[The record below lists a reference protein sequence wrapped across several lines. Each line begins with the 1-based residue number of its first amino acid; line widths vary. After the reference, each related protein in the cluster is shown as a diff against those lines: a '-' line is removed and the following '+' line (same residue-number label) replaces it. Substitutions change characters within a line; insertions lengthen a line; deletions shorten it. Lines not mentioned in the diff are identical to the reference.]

1 MQTGFRK
8 ILMWIGAIIVI
19 AGCSNSATEPVG
31 STQPSSASGGQAAS
45 SKANDGEA
53 QTEIT
58 VLSWKFDPES
68 DLWNNIV
75 SAFNEKH
82 PNIKVHA
89 VNAPTSEI
97 DQKITSMIA
106 GKQPLDVLFTDS
118 TRNLSFS
125 SKGLLEDLGPYLEKS
140 DIDLEN
146 DYYVKSLSD
155 HMYQGKL
162 HGLPI
167 LNMSYFVFYNKDLF
181 DAAQVPYPTND
192 WTIEEFRETAL
203 KLTNAD
209 KNQYGYNLRPWVGT
223 HFLAWAYAMGG
234 EYFSEDGS
242 EALVTS
248 PGTVAAM
255 QFLKD
260 LVYTDRSA
268 PAPTAQAASQA
279 GGVAFESGNLAMNW
293 SGSWD
298 IAGTEKTP
306 SKWAFNWGV
315 AMPPKG
321 ESGSFPIVIS
331 NAWGIYSK
339 SPNKDAAWKF
349 IDWWMSDEGQMVLAR
364 NGEFP
369 SKKNIALEHAFTHL
383 DEETRST
390 VFMTVDQGVSRP
402 TQFPAMPRSETTFG
416 ARMEEVL
423 ASKNSDVAAIME
435 TANQE
440 LNQLIKDIAAGK

>member
-1 MQTGFRK
+1 MK
-8 ILMWIGAIIVI
+8 IGVKFFAMLLCTLLVVS
-19 AGCSNSATEPVG
+19 GCGKSDPG
-31 STQPSSASGGQAAS
+31 ASGTQEPGTAPAETKS
-45 SKANDGEA
+45 
-53 QTEIT
+53 TEIT
-58 VLSWKFDPES
+58 VLSWKFDPQS
-68 DLWNNIV
+68 DSWKNIV
-75 SAFNEKH
+75 AAFNKKH
-82 PNIKVHA
+82 PEITVHA

-125 SKGLLEDLGPYLEKS
+125 SKGLLEDLDPYLEKS
-140 DIDLEN
+140 DIDLKN

-167 LNMSYFVFYNKDLF
+167 LNMSYFIFYNKDLF
-181 DAAQVPYPTND
+181 DAAKLPYPTND
-192 WTIEEFRETAL
+192 WTIEQFRDTAL
-203 KLTNAD
+203 KLTNRD

-234 EYFSEDGS
+234 EYFSGDGK
-242 EALVTS
+242 EARVTS
-248 PGTVAAM
+248 SGTVAAM

-260 LVYTDRSA
+260 LVYKDKSA
-268 PAPTAQAASQA
+268 PTPTAQSASQA

-298 IAGTEKTP
+298 IAGTEKSP
-306 SKWAFNWGV
+306 SKWAFKWGV
-315 AMPPKG
+315 VMPPKG
-321 ESGSFPIVIS
+321 ANGSYPIVIS

-339 SPNKDAAWKF
+339 SANKQAAWEF
-349 IDWWMSDEGQMVLAR
+349 INWWMSDEGQIALAQ

-369 SKKNIALEHAFTHL
+369 SKKDIAQKYAFTHL
-383 DEETRST
+383 DKETRDT
-390 VFMTVDQGVSRP
+390 VFKTAELGVSRP

-423 ASKNSDVAAIME
+423 ASGNSDVPAIMDK
-435 TANQE
+435 ANKE
-440 LNQLIKDIAAGK
+440 LNQLIKDIEAGK

>member
-1 MQTGFRK
+1 MKTGWK
-8 ILMWIGAIIVI
+8 LNMTMLCTLLLA
-19 AGCSNSATEPVG
+19 AGCSGGSEPAAG
-31 STQPSSASGGQAAS
+31 NGAEAKPEGG
-45 SKANDGEA
+45 K
-53 QTEIT
+53 TEIT

-68 DLWNNIV
+68 EQWKNIV

-82 PNIKVHA
+82 PDIKVHA
-89 VNAPTSEI
+89 VHAPTSEI

-125 SKGLLEDLGPYLEKS
+125 SKGLLEDLGPYLAKS
-140 DIDLEN
+140 DINLDQ

-155 HMYQGKL
+155 HKYQGKL

-167 LNMSYFVFYNKDLF
+167 LNMTYFIYYNKDLF
-181 DAAQVPYPTND
+181 DAAGVPYPASD
-192 WTIEEFRETAL
+192 WTIDQFKETAA
-203 KLTNAD
+203 KLTNAE
-209 KNQYGYNLRPWVGT
+209 KNQFGYNLRPWVGT

-234 EYFSEDGS
+234 QYFSEDG
-242 EALVTS
+242 EQALVTS
-248 PGTVAAM
+248 PGTVKAM
-255 QFLKD
+255 EFLKN
-260 LVYTDRSA
+260 LVYTDKVA
-268 PAPTAQAASQA
+268 PAPTAQSASQA

-298 IAGTEKTP
+298 IAGTETKP

-321 ESGSFPIVIS
+321 ENGSYPIVIS

-339 SPNKDAAWKF
+339 SKNKEAAWDF
-349 IDWWMSDEGQMVLAR
+349 ISWWMSDEGQRLLAD

-369 SKKNIALEHAFTHL
+369 SKKDIAQKHAFTHL
-383 DEETRST
+383 DKETRDI
-390 VFMTVDQGVSRP
+390 VFQTADLGVSRP

-416 ARMEEVL
+416 SRMEEVL
-423 ASKNSDVAAIME
+423 ASPDSDVPAIMAE
-435 TANQE
+435 ANEE
-440 LNQLIKDIAAGK
+440 LNQLIQDVKVGK

>member
-1 MQTGFRK
+1 MKTGMKWMATMLCVFL
-8 ILMWIGAIIVI
+8 IL
-19 AGCSNSATEPVG
+19 AGCSKTATPPAG
-31 STQPSSASGGQAAS
+31 TNTNSASGGQPGDS
-45 SKANDGEA
+45 GTEK
-53 QTEIT
+53 TEIT
-58 VLSWKFDPES
+58 ILSWKFDPES
-68 DLWNNIV
+68 ELWKKIV

-82 PNIKVHA
+82 PNITVHA

-97 DQKITSMIA
+97 DQKITSMVA
-106 GKQPLDVLFTDS
+106 GHQPLDVVFTDS

-140 DIDLEN
+140 DIQLES
-146 DYYVKSLSD
+146 DYYIKSLSD
-155 HMYQGKL
+155 HMYKGKL

-167 LNMSYFVFYNKDLF
+167 LNMSYFVFFNKDLF
-181 DAAQVPYPTND
+181 DAANVPYPTND
-192 WTIEEFRETAL
+192 WTIEEFREIAL
-203 KLTNAD
+203 KLTDRD

-242 EALVTS
+242 KALVTS

-260 LVYTDRSA
+260 LVYEDKSA
-268 PAPTAQAASQA
+268 PAPTAQSASQA

-315 AMPPKG
+315 VMPPKG
-321 ESGSFPIVIS
+321 ENGSYPIVIS
-331 NAWGIYSK
+331 NAWGIYSGSK
-339 SPNKDAAWKF
+339 NKDAAWEF
-349 IDWWMSDEGQMVLAR
+349 IDWWMSDDGQMVLAE

-369 SKKNIALEHAFTHL
+369 SKKSIAQEYAFTHL
-383 DEETRST
+383 DEEMRDI
-390 VFMTVDQGVSRP
+390 VFKTAELGVSRP
-402 TQFPAMPRSETTFG
+402 TQFPAMPRSETVFG
-416 ARMEEVL
+416 SRMEEVL
-423 ASKNSDVAAIME
+423 SSKNSDVNAIME
-435 TANQE
+435 KANDE
-440 LNQLIKDIAAGK
+440 LNQLIKDIEAGK